1 MSVKLSQRW
10 LGHISKMAKDRI
22 KSFFEALFFAPKL
35 YHYFAIILL
44 SPLSLLYGILMLLRR
59 LLAKKETF
67 PLPII
72 SIGNLIVG
80 GSGKTPF
87 VISLAS
93 RYPRATIISRGYGR
107 QSSGMI
113 EVSRMGEILTTVEES
128 GDEAMLMAES
138 LPQCS
143 VIVSEDRKKAIEKA
157 ISEGAELIILDDGFN
172 RVDIEKFD
180 ILLEP
185 EHIVNRLP
193 FPAGPFRE
201 FAFTSRYADLV
212 AKENRDFKRKVSYS
226 DLREKM
232 LLVTAISHPERL
244 DSYLPDG
251 VVSKHYLPDHAYFDE
266 GDLKKLMLDCGA
278 GSLLVTQKDAV
289 KMKGF
294 KLPLSILKLKLEIDS
309 DAMKE
314 IDRYIHSR

>member
-1 MSVKLSQRW
+1 MRN
-10 LGHISKMAKDRI
+10 
-22 KSFFEALFFAPKL
+22 FFEALFFAPKV
-35 YHYFAIILL
+35 YHFFAIILL
-44 SPLSLLYGILMLLRR
+44 LPFSLFYGILMLLRR

-87 VISLAS
+87 VIALAS
-93 RYPRATIISRGYGR
+93 RYPRVAIISRGYGR
-107 QSSGMI
+107 QSRGMI
-113 EVSRMGEILTTVEES
+113 EVSRRGEILATVEES

-143 VIVSEDRKKAIEKA
+143 VIVSGDRKKAIEKA
-157 ISEGAELIILDDGFN
+157 IGEGAELIILDDGFN
-172 RVDIEKFD
+172 RIDIDKFD

-185 EHIVNRLP
+185 EHIANRLP

-212 AKENRDFKRKVSYS
+212 LKENRDFSRKVSYAN
-226 DLREKM
+226 LYGKM

-244 DSYLPDG
+244 DFYLPDG

-266 GDLKKLMLDCGA
+266 KNLKKMMLDCGA
-278 GSLLVTQKDAV
+278 DSLLVTQKDAV
-289 KMKGF
+289 KMEDF
-294 KLPLSILKLKLEIDS
+294 KLPLSIIKLELEINS
-309 DAMKE
+309 DVMKE
-314 IDRYIHSR
+314 IDRYLHSR

>member
-1 MSVKLSQRW
+1 
-10 LGHISKMAKDRI
+10 MAKDRI

-35 YHYFAIILL
+35 CHYFAIILL
-44 SPLSLLYGILMLLRR
+44 FPFSMLYGTLMFFRR
-59 LLAKKETF
+59 LLAQKEPF

-87 VISLAS
+87 VIALAS
-93 RYPRATIISRGYGR
+93 RYPQATIISRGYGR
-107 QSSGMI
+107 QSNGLV
-113 EVSRMGEILTTVEES
+113 EVSRRGEIYATVEES

-143 VIVSEDRKKAIEKA
+143 VIVSEDRKEAIGKAIG
-157 ISEGAELIILDDGFN
+157 EGAELIILDDGFN

-185 EHIVNRLP
+185 EHIANQLP

-201 FAFTSRYADLV
+201 FSFTQRYADLV
-212 AKENRDFKRKVSYS
+212 LKENRDFSRKVSYVN
-226 DLREKM
+226 LHKKM

-244 DSYLPDG
+244 DPYLPDG
-251 VVSKHYLPDHAYFDE
+251 VTFKYYLSDHAYFDE
-266 GDLKKLMLDCGA
+266 EKLKKLMVDCGA
-278 GSLLVTQKDAV
+278 DSLLVTQKDAV

-294 KLPLSILKLKLEIDS
+294 KLPLSIIKLKLEINKRITEETDQYLKS
-309 DAMKE
+309 SVFDPNL
-314 IDRYIHSR
+314 SLSQ